1 MKPLG
6 AARRPASVVRSYTL
20 RTYYCVT
27 PQCGLARNMGAFYFS
42 RPVAAPFLSGIAS
55 SMSQHTKAVMN
66 LLRDLQRAGWLAP
79 PQPEALVA
87 AVEKIIALFDE
98 ADQLQRCVLGRMGMG
113 QCRHVSVPNET
124 PFAGASHWPAALP
137 MSIRQHMCR
146 WSVRALG
153 RCNTSR

>member
-20 RTYYCVT
+20 RIHTTVL
-27 PQCGLARNMGAFYFS
+27 PHSVAWPGAFYFS

-153 RCNTSR
+153 LCNTSR

>member
-1 MKPLG
+1 
-6 AARRPASVVRSYTL
+6 
-20 RTYYCVT
+20 
-27 PQCGLARNMGAFYFS
+27 
-42 RPVAAPFLSGIAS
+42 
-55 SMSQHTKAVMN
+55 MSQHTKAVMN

-79 PQPEALVA
+79 PQPEALIA

-98 ADQLQRCVLGRMGMG
+98 ADQLQRCVLWRMGMG

-153 RCNTSR
+153 LCNTSR